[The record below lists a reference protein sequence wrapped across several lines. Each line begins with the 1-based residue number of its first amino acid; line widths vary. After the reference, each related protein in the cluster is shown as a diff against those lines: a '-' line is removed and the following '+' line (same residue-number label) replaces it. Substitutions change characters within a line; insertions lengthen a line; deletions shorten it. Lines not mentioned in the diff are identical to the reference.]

1 MSEQTIWARISEARK
16 DMRLNKSGRMRIGGN
31 GIQYATIDD
40 LYSTLTRAL
49 SKHDLWLLT
58 PLEDGQVLVKVVDV
72 LDGSSVEL
80 LRYPCVLSGRDVKE
94 DSGKWTSCKRYAL
107 TSAFNLASG
116 DESSAEQSAV
126 KQEERR
132 SIGYARQSRY
142 KGVPESKVTEI
153 RALLVQSGAVDPHEQ
168 RAAVERVIH
177 RKVEG
182 RLSDAGLTPAE
193 AQALVEALTLKQTS
207 LDEAAPH
214 E

>member
-1 MSEQTIWARISEARK
+1 MSEKTIWARISEARK
-16 DMRLNKSGRMRIGGN
+16 DMRLNKSGKMRIGGN
-31 GIQYATIDD
+31 GIEYATIDD

-49 SKHDLWLLT
+49 AKHDLWLLT
-58 PLEDGQVLVKVVDV
+58 PLEDGHVLVKVVDV
-72 LDGSSVEL
+72 LDGQSVEL

-116 DESSAEQSAV
+116 DESSAEQTAV

-142 KGVPESKVTEI
+142 KGVPESTITEI
-153 RALLVQSGAVDPHEQ
+153 RALLVQSGAADPNAQ
-168 RAAVERVIH
+168 RTAVERIIN
-177 RKVEG
+177 RKIEG
-182 RLSDAGLTPAE
+182 RLSDAGLTQAE
-193 AQALVEALTLKQTS
+193 AGKLVEALTPKQLV
-207 LDEAAPH
+207 LDAEDTN